1 MKAHS
6 GRQHSDDELQ
16 SVADVYR
23 SAFKKSLP
31 VQQTVAETLGIPL
44 STATKRIMAA
54 RRKGLIPKRKGGA
67 PLRVDP
73 KGRERASARLVFALT
88 PTQLAALQAKAKR
101 RGVKVSV
108 LVRELVM
115 K

>member
-1 MKAHS
+1 M
-6 GRQHSDDELQ
+6 SD
-16 SVADVYR
+16 R
-23 SAFKKSLP
+23 TK
-31 VQQTVAETLGIPL
+31 QQ
-44 STATKRIMAA
+44 R
-54 RRKGLIPKRKGGA
+54 KRKGGA

-73 KGRERASARLVFALT
+73 RGRERASVRLVFALT

-115 K
+115 R

>member
-1 MKAHS
+1 M
-6 GRQHSDDELQ
+6 SD
-16 SVADVYR
+16 
-23 SAFKKSLP
+23 KTK
-31 VQQTVAETLGIPL
+31 QQ
-44 STATKRIMAA
+44 R
-54 RRKGLIPKRKGGA
+54 KRKGGA

-115 K
+115 R